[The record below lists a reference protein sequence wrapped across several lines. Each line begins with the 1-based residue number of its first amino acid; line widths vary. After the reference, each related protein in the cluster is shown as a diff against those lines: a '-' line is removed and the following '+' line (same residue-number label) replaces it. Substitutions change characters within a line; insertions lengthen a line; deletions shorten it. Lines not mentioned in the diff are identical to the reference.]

1 MFPGLA
7 GLGEHLYT
15 LFKTLPLLAQGAA
28 EAEASAAKSFA
39 LPAGGSVR
47 GGSGKGP
54 GGRLG
59 VGAGTKACVAPKRL
73 RSAKEKAKRLWAAE
87 ERAGKGLWRSSR
99 RSTSGCGQ
107 P

>member
-28 EAEASAAKSFA
+28 VAEASAAKLSRSPRA
-39 LPAGGSVR
+39 IACAEGA
-47 GGSGKGP
+47 GKGP

-59 VGAGTKACVAPKRL
+59 VGP
-73 RSAKEKAKRLWAAE
+73 
-87 ERAGKGLWRSSR
+87 
-99 RSTSGCGQ
+99 
-107 P
+107 